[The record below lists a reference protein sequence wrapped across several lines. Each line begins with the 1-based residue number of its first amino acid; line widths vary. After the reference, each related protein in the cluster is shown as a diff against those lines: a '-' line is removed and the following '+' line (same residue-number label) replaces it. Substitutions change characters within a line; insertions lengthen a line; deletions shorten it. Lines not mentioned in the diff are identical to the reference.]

1 MHTLLD
7 ALLWNFLRTI
17 TTKHNPAYTGRIAM
31 RSDIVFD
38 ALRTKNRFALCHEA
52 FKAVR
57 LLHKDN
63 TRIADT
69 TNDALKRLAG
79 IELSEDLITPED
91 VAKPS
96 QETAPTPLEAEVS

>member
-1 MHTLLD
+1 
-7 ALLWNFLRTI
+7 
-17 TTKHNPAYTGRIAM
+17 M

-57 LLHKDN
+57 LLHKEN

-69 TNDALKRLAG
+69 TNDALARLAG
-79 IELSEDLITPED
+79 TKSQVGPSTPQEA
-91 VAKPS
+91 VKPALDRADS
-96 QETAPTPLEAEVS
+96 I